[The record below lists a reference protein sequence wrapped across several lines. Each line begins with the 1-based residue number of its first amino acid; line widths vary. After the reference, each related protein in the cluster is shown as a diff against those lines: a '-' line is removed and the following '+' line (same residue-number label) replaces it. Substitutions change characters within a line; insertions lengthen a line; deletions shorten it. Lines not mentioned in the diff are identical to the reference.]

1 MDTLFPMQDNTNKMV
16 AATLG
21 IMDIKNEI
29 NYHKENRIK
38 GEWQTSLVYGTTED
52 DKIRKEEKRNVSADL
67 VIYADPKENDQTV
80 GTKKEVQ
87 KIVQDVRQNQDH
99 KLQKDQIE
107 GIHEPYNEV
116 VKKNEN
122 EDYVRN
128 ATILETSY
136 EDNEE
141 ADNKVDE
148 TVHDIYDK
156 KHDKGKKADCNATN
170 IQNNNVAVA

>member
-1 MDTLFPMQDNTNKMV
+1 M
-16 AATLG
+16 
-21 IMDIKNEI
+21 
-29 NYHKENRIK
+29 
-38 GEWQTSLVYGTTED
+38 
-52 DKIRKEEKRNVSADL
+52 
-67 VIYADPKENDQTV
+67 
-80 GTKKEVQ
+80 
-87 KIVQDVRQNQDH
+87 
-99 KLQKDQIE
+99 
-107 GIHEPYNEV
+107 

-170 IQNNNVAVA
+170 IQNNNVAVAWILVGIVKKNHIQEKNRIEGRNW